1 VTRLELEDRA
11 NAVSELHTKVEEL
24 KLNNEY
30 QLKLKEMTYSE
41 KVKEINGEAYVYASI
56 RIHFFENFFYMY
68 KAMCGYLYF
77 FICEII

>member
-1 VTRLELEDRA
+1 MTRLELEDRA

-41 KVKEINGEAYVYASI
+41 KVKEINGKS
-56 RIHFFENFFYMY
+56 
-68 KAMCGYLYF
+68 
-77 FICEII
+77 